1 MIGVDLVTPCYH
13 TAAVFSSLLAR
24 CHGLFLI
31 GCYLDKVQVY
41 APGNSLEDTPIIC
54 RVVRLLIGS
63 GCGWRLL
70 AGCLRRKYM
79 KFINSPVWGKI
90 WQAPSGGLIY
100 VGGESFFVT
109 YNIRN
114 RYTARAAKPALVQ
127 AQLTLFPTHVTCVS
141 MFCPAVSC
149 SLALC
154 HATSIPTFVRGTAE
168 KRVAVFP
175 S

>member
-1 MIGVDLVTPCYH
+1 
-13 TAAVFSSLLAR
+13 
-24 CHGLFLI
+24 
-31 GCYLDKVQVY
+31 
-41 APGNSLEDTPIIC
+41 
-54 RVVRLLIGS
+54 
-63 GCGWRLL
+63 
-70 AGCLRRKYM
+70 M

-100 VGGESFFVT
+100 VRGESFFVT

-127 AQLTLFPTHVTCVS
+127 AQLTLFPTHATCVS
-141 MFCPAVSC
+141 TFCPAVSC
-149 SLALC
+149 SLALF